1 MTSETLPKLA
11 PRLKTKVQSAYL
23 RLTYN
28 LLEPS
33 QRQTGRESYENI
45 QKSHLE
51 EIMPILEPDR
61 NDLNPKTTD
70 EVFSK
75 AKRYLFNRKYKNT
88 YLGLLV

>member
-1 MTSETLPKLA
+1 MTNETLPKLA

-33 QRQTGRESYENI
+33 KRQTGRESYENI
-45 QKSHLE
+45 LKSHLE

-88 YLGLLV
+88 YLGWLL